1 MPAAPREVA
10 VGDGD
15 VLLLYTDGLIET
27 RGEGFEIGLEALR
40 SRFGGLA
47 ALPLRQVADVLVA
60 ERRDPSRADD
70 LALLAVRVTAAAA
83 G

>member
-1 MPAAPREVA
+1 MPDPVDPAPPLGVGEVPAAPREVA

-27 RGEGFEIGLEALR
+27 RGEGIEIGLEALR

-47 ALPLRQVADVLVA
+47 A
-60 ERRDPSRADD
+60 
-70 LALLAVRVTAAAA
+70 
-83 G
+83 